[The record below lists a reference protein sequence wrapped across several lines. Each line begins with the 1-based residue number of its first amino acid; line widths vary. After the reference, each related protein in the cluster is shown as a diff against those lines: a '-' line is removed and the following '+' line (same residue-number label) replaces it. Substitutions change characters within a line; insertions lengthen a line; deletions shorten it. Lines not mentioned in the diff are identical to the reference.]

1 MSNVECRESNGSS
14 RGDRGL
20 AVAVCALLLLSSA
33 ISRADEPWILTTA
46 DFRSE
51 RVTLS
56 GINGEGA
63 IVDQGR
69 KVGFDRLLMLQR
81 ADPPGKEPSQ
91 GRATPR
97 PEPAEIRFVVAL
109 HDQSRAVGR
118 PGAIA
123 GENLVWDNPTL
134 GELTLPLKSVAC
146 IVRDGPEDQV
156 NAAMN
161 GPGGNEDVLTLTNG
175 DMVRGIV
182 TAIAASSVSVQQSD
196 GETIEA
202 PLESV
207 ARVRFAA
214 IGAATTDGSMTRS
227 FRVGLADGSVI
238 NVATL
243 SLNQQQLKLALPGSG
258 VAPGVQRE
266 LPLSAVV
273 SIEQINGPVTWLSDL
288 RPLESVQTSMFDLS
302 WPARMNRA
310 VDGGPIRFNDRTF
323 VRGIGVHAYSRLV
336 YPIDPAW
343 RAFRTQYAFA
353 SGDLPWANVTV
364 RIKIDQSIAHERA
377 DFRAGVLSS
386 PIVLEIP
393 PGARR
398 LTLEVDFGRNY
409 DVQDRFNWIE
419 PAFLK
424 ARAFP
429 ALSTAPTPAT
439 QRAAQGPG
447 TTN

>member
-1 MSNVECRESNGSS
+1 MSNLERRKSNGSS
-14 RGDRGL
+14 RLNRAL
-20 AVAVCALLLLSSA
+20 VVAVCALLLLSSR
-33 ISRADEPWILTTA
+33 ISRADEAWILTTA

-56 GINGEGA
+56 GINGQGA
-63 IVDQGR
+63 IVDQSR

-91 GRATPR
+91 GRASPR
-97 PEPAEIRFVVAL
+97 PEPAETRFIVAL

-118 PGAIA
+118 PRAIA

-134 GELTLPLKSVAC
+134 GELTLPLKSVAS
-146 IVRDGPEDQV
+146 IVRDGREDQLD
-156 NAAMN
+156 AAMN
-161 GPGGNEDVLTLTNG
+161 GPAGNGDVLTLNNG
-175 DMVRGIV
+175 DIVRGIV
-182 TAIAASSVSVQQSD
+182 TAITASSVSVQQSD

-207 ARVRFAA
+207 ARVRFAS
-214 IGAATTDGSMTRS
+214 IGVATTDGSMTPW

-238 NVATL
+238 NAATL
-243 SLNQQQLKLALPGSG
+243 SLSQQQLRLVLPGSG
-258 VAPGVQRE
+258 MASGVHRE

-288 RPLESVQTSMFDLS
+288 RPVESVQTSMFDLT
-302 WPARMNRA
+302 WPPRMNRA

-323 VRGIGVHAYSRLV
+323 ARGIGVHAYSRLV
-336 YPIDPAW
+336 YQIDPAW

-364 RIKIDQSIAHERA
+364 RIRIDQSIAHERA
-377 DFRAGVLSS
+377 DFRAGVLSP
-386 PIVLEIP
+386 PIVLDIP

-398 LTLEVDFGRNY
+398 LTLEVDFGRNH

-424 ARAFP
+424 ARASP
-429 ALSTAPTPAT
+429 APSTTPTPAT
-439 QRAAQGPG
+439 QRAAEGAEAS
-447 TTN
+447 N